1 MPKAVGK
8 RGKVGGRA
16 WLEHLKVNLGSTE
29 VNSEGKLRRL
39 NSVAERLCKTTPQQQ
54 FTEGRREGQECRW
67 ERLATSLG

>member
-39 NSVAERLCKTTPQQQ
+39 NSVAERLCKTTAQQ
-54 FTEGRREGQECRW
+54 
-67 ERLATSLG
+67 